1 MYLFLD
7 YLFIV
12 FHSLLILFNV
22 FGWLFPALRFW
33 NFITLL
39 MTGGSWF
46 ILGIFYG
53 IGYCPLT
60 DWHYMVLRELGETG
74 MPPSYIQYILDR
86 LLGIQ
91 ITPLQADT
99 VTVGVFFLALMA
111 SLYVNINA
119 YRRRRELN

>member
-7 YLFIV
+7 YFFIV
-12 FHSLLILFNV
+12 FHSLLIVFNV
-22 FGWLFPALRFW
+22 FGWIFPALRFW
-33 NFITLL
+33 NLITLL
-39 MTGGSWF
+39 LTGGSWF

-60 DWHYMVLRELGETG
+60 DWHYMVLRELGETR

-91 ITPLQADT
+91 ITPLQADV
-99 VTVGVFFLALMA
+99 VTIGVFFLALMA
-111 SLYVNINA
+111 SLYVNMKA
-119 YRRRRELN
+119 YKRSRKLN

>member
-1 MYLFLD
+1 MYLCLD
-7 YLFIV
+7 YFFIV
-12 FHSLLILFNV
+12 FHSLLIVFNV
-22 FGWLFPALRFW
+22 FGWIFPVLRFC
-33 NFITLL
+33 NLITLL
-39 MTGGSWF
+39 LTGGSWF

-91 ITPLQADT
+91 ITPLQADV
-99 VTVGVFFLALMA
+99 VTIGVFFLALMA
-111 SLYVNINA
+111 SLYVNMKA
-119 YRRRRELN
+119 YKRSRKLN